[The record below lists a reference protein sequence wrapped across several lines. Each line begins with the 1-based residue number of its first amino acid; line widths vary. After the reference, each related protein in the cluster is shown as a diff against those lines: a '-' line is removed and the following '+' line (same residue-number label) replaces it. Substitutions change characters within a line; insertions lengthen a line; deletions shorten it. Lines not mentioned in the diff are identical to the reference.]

1 MYVCS
6 VPNYQLIQE
15 WRTRNLEQLVLSYKG
30 LDLRKRVMHMAGY
43 ILVPLLLIRGIV
55 MPRSLWMSRNRC
67 HTVTYS

>member
-1 MYVCS
+1 ME
-6 VPNYQLIQE
+6 NKE
-15 WRTRNLEQLVLSYKG
+15 LEQLVLSYKG

-43 ILVPLLLIRGIV
+43 ILAPLLLIRGIV